1 MISIANNLQ
10 AKLGHF
16 TCENALA
23 TLFIYA
29 GVGVRSV
36 SIQGQNDQLYTVIG
50 EGIDTAKLTR
60 ELRKKVCH
68 TTIVT
73 IQAAPPPP
81 PPPQQQKQPPQ
92 PHLPTVC

>member
-1 MISIANNLQ
+1 MVVSSVKDSSEDGYEKSIKKAMKIVSG
-10 AKLGHF
+10 AS
-16 TCENALA
+16 
-23 TLFIYA
+23 
-29 GVGVRSV
+29 GVRSV